1 MGGNVSSKLIH
12 VAAAAI
18 EDAQGRILISR
29 RHDHLH
35 QGGLWE
41 FPGGKLE
48 VGETAIQGLARE
60 LREEL
65 GIKPLQAEPL
75 IRVTHHYDDRSVLLE
90 VYRVPEFSGLPQG
103 MEGQPLRWVLPETL
117 RPEQFPAADRPII
130 NALRLPGHYLITGRD
145 PLQTH
150 SFLEQLNASLHRGI
164 RLVLLRAHALGDAD
178 YRSLLEAA
186 RKICRKHDVKL
197 LLSRPENPQ
206 SWSGMSDGMHLN
218 CHQLMGMSRRPAE
231 AGWVGASCHNPEEL
245 KQAETLGLDYV
256 FLSPVEATAS
266 HPDAAALGWERFAR
280 WVESVNLPVYAL
292 GGMAPDALEMA
303 RLHGAQGVAGI
314 SGFWSD

>member
-1 MGGNVSSKLIH
+1 MNLKPIH

-48 VGETAIQGLARE
+48 AGETAIQGLARE

-75 IRVTHHYDDRSVLLE
+75 IRVTHHYHDRSVLLE
-90 VYRVPEFSGLPQG
+90 VYRVPEFTGLPQG
-103 MEGQPLRWVLPETL
+103 MEGQPLRWVLPETM

-130 NALRLPGHYLITGRD
+130 NALRLPNRYLITGRD
-145 PLQTH
+145 PLRTH
-150 SFLEQLNASLHRGI
+150 SFLEQLHASLRRGI
-164 RLVLLRAHALGDAD
+164 RLVLLRAHELGDVD

-186 RKICRKHDVKL
+186 RKICRQHDAKL
-197 LLSRPENPQ
+197 LLSRPENPE
-206 SWSGMSDGMHLN
+206 SWSGMSDGIHLN
-218 CHQLMGMSRRPAE
+218 RHQLMGTSCRPE
-231 AGWVGASCHNPEEL
+231 ETGWVGASCHNPEEL
-245 KQAETLGLDYV
+245 KQAEILGLDYV
-256 FLSPVEATAS
+256 FLSPVEVTAS
-266 HPDAAALGWERFAR
+266 HPDAATLGWERFAR

-292 GGMAPDALEMA
+292 GGMAPDDIGRA
-303 RLHGAQGVAGI
+303 RLHGAQGVVGI
-314 SGFWSD
+314 SGFWAD